1 MNTVSQTAVDIH
13 VGIKLMQPRKAKFG
27 LYMAI

>member
-1 MNTVSQTAVDIH
+1 MNTVSQTAVDI
-13 VGIKLMQPRKAKFG
+13 GIKLMQPRKANFG